1 MACVCSVVSNYTVLF
16 LPATLFSIL
25 VMPKLYVYVFLFV
38 LFLLR
43 ILIIL
48 NVSARKPWHAKNGL
62 HTLPEQLS
70 LRRKIAESPGL
81 STRAQRLIFLGIH
94 QFRMLRTPF
103 HGPV

>member
-25 VMPKLYVYVFLFV
+25 VMSQLCVYVLFV

-48 NVSARKPWHAKNGL
+48 YISARKPWHAKNGL